1 MAGRAG
7 GEGRLAGPAG
17 QPVRR
22 TVLGAGRRP
31 APSPR
36 RSRGALRATAFPTRG
51 LGEGQGPPPPLCS
64 RKFSEGEGLSRPCGG
79 YTVP

>member
-17 QPVRR
+17 Q
-22 TVLGAGRRP
+22 TV
-31 APSPR
+31 
-36 RSRGALRATAFPTRG
+36 RGALRATAFPTRG